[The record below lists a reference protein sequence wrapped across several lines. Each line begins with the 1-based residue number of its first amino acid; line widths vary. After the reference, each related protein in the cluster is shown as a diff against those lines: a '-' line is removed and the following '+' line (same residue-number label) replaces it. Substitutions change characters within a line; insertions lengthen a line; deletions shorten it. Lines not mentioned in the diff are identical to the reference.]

1 MATAQPSNN
10 VNSLD
15 ACDPRRNAT
24 VSASAGSGKTWLLVT
39 RIVRLLIDGSE
50 PGQIVALTFTRK
62 AAGEM
67 QIRLNQRLYDM
78 AVADQDS
85 LRSEL
90 EMIGCKVTDARLA
103 MAAGLY
109 EKMMHCIYPIRIQTF
124 HSFCQDILARFPLEA
139 DIPPG
144 FELLEDT
151 SLVRLQAWQ
160 LLFDEANRN
169 DVNRDKAQQDKS
181 QGGHVADELAGNMDI
196 IMLACNGPDNTRSAL
211 NSFLDQRN
219 DWLAY
224 TGDPARAA
232 ELAAARLAEA
242 LDIQPTG
249 TSSVSQTG
257 VDMPVA
263 TVLSGFF
270 DSGRV
275 DELKVFANLL
285 RELKTKTSDGHADN
299 IDSALGLLAGNENDE
314 DILREQ
320 FELIAACFLTG
331 KGTPLSRGREYSA
344 SLEKKLGAENA
355 ARFVEL
361 HNETA
366 TRILN
371 IKEQLKRL
379 QCLQFNTAWYAV
391 GNRYLQIF
399 QRLKREMRT
408 LDFND
413 LEWICYCLLREADNT
428 HWVQYKVD
436 QRISHILIDEFQ
448 DTNPTQWQ
456 LLLPL
461 LEEIA
466 ASPEDRTRSVFLVG
480 DEKQSIYSFRR
491 ANPALQAQASGWL
504 ADNMGAIAAPLDNS
518 RRSSPAII
526 DCVNRVFEQDAVG
539 AHMTNFITHGT
550 YLETLP
556 GSVGICQL
564 FSIDEAD
571 AEQDTA
577 ETGGE
582 TPAFRNS
589 LLQPRQVDTLTA
601 RHIEAAHIAYQ
612 VRQLCDGDHFIV
624 DKEKGCQRPIEY
636 GDIYLLMRHKR
647 HMAIY
652 EQALQEQGIPFIS
665 SKKGGLLDALE
676 IQDICSLL
684 EILVLPFSNLSFAQV
699 LKSPIFSVTDEDLIM
714 LAGNH
719 SNPYWYERLQHLAG
733 SEDTELPP
741 ALQRAAKLLPRWQQL
756 AEHLPVHD
764 CLDHIFHEGDIIARY
779 RAACPA
785 DIRDRVAENC
795 RLMLSLSLEVD
806 SGRYPG
812 ITHYLQRLRHLKNDA
827 ESPPEEALIQ
837 SEQTRL
843 RILTIHASKG
853 LEAPVVFIADCNSPP
868 RADRAYQ
875 SLVDW
880 PADNDRP
887 EHFQLKLP
895 AGKTDSITGQL
906 QQQKSK
912 EQWREELNL
921 LYVAIT
927 RARQHLYITGCS
939 HNTRASTWYQ
949 LIDDALQDY
958 PSAPTGDGY
967 RCRQHVFEGKVDHYA
982 SHPGEQDMATA
993 STPTTGSLP
1002 EQVLPE
1008 QLYRAFEPDSLDI
1021 PAQHRLLAPSL
1032 IDNQDEAFGK
1042 PSELVTLDASEENQQ
1057 YSNSEYARWRG
1068 VTIHRVLEK
1077 LCRMA
1082 QYPAS
1087 QKHLAGF
1094 RQQLEQEASD
1104 RTPGYTTEIESCIDE
1119 ALATY
1124 NEQELSA
1131 VFSSTGIDNSY
1142 NELPVMYRDGDTAVY
1157 GIIDR
1162 VIMHSDHILIV
1173 DYKSHYFD
1181 DAVDLKVT
1189 AERFRRQLE
1198 YYRQGVER
1206 LWPGIRT
1213 GIGIVFT
1220 RKRRLVML

>member
-1 MATAQPSNN
+1 
-10 VNSLD
+10 
-15 ACDPRRNAT
+15 
-24 VSASAGSGKTWLLVT
+24 
-39 RIVRLLIDGSE
+39 
-50 PGQIVALTFTRK
+50 
-62 AAGEM
+62 
-67 QIRLNQRLYDM
+67 
-78 AVADQDS
+78 
-85 LRSEL
+85 
-90 EMIGCKVTDARLA
+90 
-103 MAAGLY
+103 
-109 EKMMHCIYPIRIQTF
+109 MHCIYPIRIQTF

-151 SLVRLQAWQ
+151 SMVRLQAWQ
-160 LLFDEANRN
+160 LLFDEANQGRQQ
-169 DVNRDKAQQDKS
+169 QQD
-181 QGGHVADELAGNMDI
+181 LAQALDV
-196 IMLACNGPDNTRSAL
+196 IMLACNGPDNTRTAL
-211 NSFLDQRN
+211 NSFLQQRN

-224 TGDPARAA
+224 TGDPGRAV
-232 ELAAARLAEA
+232 ELAADKLAET
-242 LDIQPTG
+242 LDIQRTSASATG
-249 TSSVSQTG
+249 QAGSDITLT
-257 VDMPVA
+257 
-263 TVLSGFF
+263 TLLSGFF
-270 DSGRV
+270 DR
-275 DELKVFANLL
+275 DRIDALKVFAALL

-299 IDSALGLLAGNENDE
+299 IDSALDLLAGNEHDDE
-314 DILREQ
+314 VLREQ
-320 FELIAACFLTG
+320 FAVITASFLTAN
-331 KGTPLSRGREYSA
+331 GTPFTRGREYSA
-344 SLEKKLGAENA
+344 SLEKKLGAGNA

-361 HNETA
+361 HNDTA
-366 TRILN
+366 ARIMN
-371 IKEQLKRL
+371 VKEQVKRL
-379 QCLQFNTAWYAV
+379 QCLQFNSAWYTA

-413 LEWICYCLLREADNT
+413 LEWMCYCLLRDADNT

-466 ASPEDRTRSVFLVG
+466 ASCKIDSPSMDSPLMDNPADRSRSVFLVG

-491 ANPALQAQASGWL
+491 ANPALQAQASRWL

-526 DCVNRVFEQDAVG
+526 DCVNRVFEQDAIST
-539 AHMTNFITHGT
+539 HMTNFITHGT
-550 YLETLP
+550 YLESLP
-556 GSVGICQL
+556 GSVGICEL
-564 FSIDEAD
+564 FSIDE
-571 AEQDTA
+571 QDTDQDA
-577 ETGGE
+577 AGAGGE

-589 LLQPRQVDTLTA
+589 LLQPRLVDSLSA
-601 RHIEAAHIAYQ
+601 RHLEAAHIAYQ
-612 VRQLCDGDHFIV
+612 VRKLCDRDHFIV
-624 DKEKGCQRPIEY
+624 DKETGCQRPIEY

-684 EILVLPFSNLSFAQV
+684 EILVLPFSNLSFAQI
-699 LKSPIFSVTDEDLIM
+699 LKSPIFAVSDEDLIM
-714 LAGNH
+714 LASNH
-719 SNPYWYERLQHLAG
+719 SNPYWYERLQHLASSG
-733 SEDTELPP
+733 ETDLSPS
-741 ALQRAAKLLPRWQQL
+741 LQRAAQLLPRWQQL

-779 RAACPA
+779 KAACPA

-812 ITHYLQRLRHLKNDA
+812 ITHYLQRLRHLKSDA

-868 RADRAYQ
+868 TADRAYQ
-875 SLVDW
+875 SLVNW

-895 AGKTDSITGQL
+895 AGKTDSITEQL

-939 HNTRASTWYQ
+939 NNTRATTWYQ
-949 LIDDALQDY
+949 LIDEALHDY
-958 PSAPTGDGY
+958 ETTATGDGY
-967 RCRQHVFEGKVDHYA
+967 RCRRYVFQGEADDYA
-982 SHPGEQDMATA
+982 LHSSEQDKATDA
-993 STPTTGSLP
+993 TSTADFLP
-1002 EQVLPE
+1002 GQVLPD
-1008 QLYRAFEPDSLDI
+1008 QLCRAFDPGSLDI
-1021 PAQHRLLAPSL
+1021 PARHRLIAPSL
-1032 IDNQDEAFGK
+1032 IDYQQEAFSK
-1042 PSELVTLDASEENQQ
+1042 PSELASMDADRENQQ
-1057 YSNSEYARWRG
+1057 DSNSDYSRWRG

-1082 QYPAS
+1082 EYPAK
-1087 QKHLAGF
+1087 QEQLTAF
-1094 RQQLEQEASD
+1094 RQQLEQETCK
-1104 RTPGYTTEIESCIDE
+1104 RTPDYTTDIESCIDE

-1124 NEQELSA
+1124 NEQQLAA
-1131 VFSSTGIDNSY
+1131 VFLGTDARDSY
-1142 NELPVMYRDGDTAVY
+1142 DELPVMYRDGDTAVY
-1157 GIIDR
+1157 GVIDR
-1162 VIMHSDHILIV
+1162 VIIHSDHILIV
-1173 DYKSHYFD
+1173 DYKSHDFD
-1181 DAVDLKVT
+1181 EQTELT
-1189 AERFRRQLE
+1189 LIAERFRQQLE
-1198 YYRQGVER
+1198 YYRKGVER

-1213 GIGIVFT
+1213 EIGVVFT
-1220 RKRRLVML
+1220 RRRRLVML